1 VVGSGRRES
10 RNKAQVSQTSWAS
23 CTREAGQASIRT
35 TRTPGGAMFRSTPR
49 EQTKQVRS
57 HLSAI
62 DGLDKV
68 DGSGIDIVAA
78 QTPFAT
84 NVRVRRVHHHIGNR
98 RCASGGG
105 EEWHRER
112 ASISVGPGVV
122 LLQSETLQ
130 QRRGRLVQQG
140 AVSLRKDCGTVALSA
155 TRACRHSGA
164 IRAEETDRQTK
175 RKYNL
180 VQQAEKQAGKQTKT
194 DRRARLVQPRVR
206 ERQTCPG
213 NVAAARID
221 PTNRVSLTIEPPNT
235 PSAGMSSIRGSLAMP
250 LMKKR
255 TVAVGELEAPTIS
268 PVRRAPQRWQPARW

>member
-10 RNKAQVSQTSWAS
+10 RNKAQVTQTSWAS
-23 CTREAGQASIRT
+23 CTREAGQASRRT
-35 TRTPGGAMFRSTPR
+35 TRTRPPPPGPGGGGGANRQTHGPIFRSTPR

-98 RCASGGG
+98 RCASRGG

-112 ASISVGPGVV
+112 ASIFVGPGVV

-130 QRRGRLVQQG
+130 QRRRRLLQQG

-155 TRACRHSGA
+155 TRTCRHSGA
-164 IRAEETDRQTK
+164 MRAKETDRRTK

-180 VQQAEKQAGKQTKT
+180 AG
-194 DRRARLVQPRVR
+194 R
-206 ERQTCPG
+206 EAGRQTDK
-213 NVAAARID
+213 N
-221 PTNRVSLTIEPPNT
+221 
-235 PSAGMSSIRGSLAMP
+235 
-250 LMKKR
+250 
-255 TVAVGELEAPTIS
+255 
-268 PVRRAPQRWQPARW
+268 